1 MVDESRKPK
10 ICTEMLLLA
19 LMQRLK
25 CAASRFVAVQF
36 KSIDRTFTSKLF
48 YHLKPK

>member
-36 KSIDRTFTSKLF
+36 ESIDR
-48 YHLKPK
+48 HLLENFLTPFET